1 MGVNRRPWE
10 YYLSAAPDG
19 RKRRGRPEVKRDSEV
34 ARVIN
39 QNNLTP
45 EGEVN
50 RQIWRNMWYV

>member
-1 MGVNRRPWE
+1 MTLP
-10 YYLSAAPDG
+10 PDG
-19 RKRRGRPEVKRDSEV
+19 RKRRGRPEMKRDREV

-50 RQIWRNMWYV
+50 RQIW